1 MSSRKYKKMASAE
14 GFIKSNPTD
23 FSDWENSVSLYGDS
37 CTWGYDIPDEQ
48 RLHNII
54 ETDRIVNN
62 FGYPGES
69 NVHMLMR
76 FLDHIEK
83 YGYPHMVVMGWS
95 SPYRMAKF
103 ANQQVE
109 PFGGWERNFQ
119 EVADNNKTQF
129 QKYNLLLFETVRT
142 MCNGRSCKLLEWTFY
157 SGSYSDK
164 RIFYPD
170 KLDVAKDGKHP
181 GPKSIELVARKIEY
195 DLW

>member
-1 MSSRKYKKMASAE
+1 MASAE

-109 PFGGWERNFQ
+109 PLGGWERNFQ
-119 EVADNNKTQF
+119 EVADNNKIVSRNP
-129 QKYNLLLFETVRT
+129 NLLMRMLIT
-142 MCNGRSCKLLEWTFY
+142 NGAAENPNDTKIPLIPVTNPRFVSNHF
-157 SGSYSDK
+157 
-164 RIFYPD
+164 
-170 KLDVAKDGKHP
+170 AKTLRLTIAIIP
-181 GPKSIELVARKIEY
+181 
-195 DLW
+195 

>member
-1 MSSRKYKKMASAE
+1 MSSRKYKKMASTA

-23 FSDWENSVSLYGDS
+23 FGAWENSIALYGDS

-54 ETDRIVNN
+54 ETDRTVNN

-76 FLDHIEK
+76 MLDHFEEQG
-83 YGYPHMVVMGWS
+83 GYPYMIVMGWS
-95 SPYRMAKF
+95 SPYRMARF
-103 ANQQVE
+103 ANQQIE
-109 PFGGWERNFQ
+109 PLGGWERNFQ
-119 EVADNNKTQF
+119 EVADNNKSQF
-129 QKYNLLLFETVRT
+129 QKYNLLLFETVRA
-142 MCNGRSCKLLEWTFY
+142 MCKDKCKLFEWTFY

-164 RIFYPD
+164 RIYYPD

-195 DLW
+195 EIW

>member
-1 MSSRKYKKMASAE
+1 MSSRKYKKMYFKNTMLHS
-14 GFIKSNPTD
+14 INTN
-23 FSDWENSVSLYGDS
+23 DWESSISLYGDS
-37 CTWGYDIPDEQ
+37 CTWGYDLESEQ
-48 RLHNII
+48 RLHNVINCN
-54 ETDRIVNN
+54 RIVNN
-62 FGYPGES
+62 FAYPGES

-76 FLDHIEK
+76 LLDNIEK

-109 PFGGWERNFQ
+109 PLGGWERNFQ

>member
-1 MSSRKYKKMASAE
+1 MASAE
-14 GFIKSNPTD
+14 GFVKSNPTD
-23 FSDWENSVSLYGDS
+23 FSDWKNSVSLYGDS
-37 CTWGYDIPDEQ
+37 CTWGYDLPDEQ

-109 PFGGWERNFQ
+109 PLGGWERNFQ

-164 RIFYPD
+164 RIFYPG

-181 GPKSIELVARKIEY
+181 GPKSIELVARKIEHE
-195 DLW
+195 LQ